1 MRGQTRV
8 SVSSEIRGQRGKT
21 RVSLRGDTRGLMK
34 DETTSQ
40 GAN

>member
-8 SVSSEIRGQRGKT
+8 SVSSEIRCQR
-21 RVSLRGDTRGLMK
+21 

-40 GAN
+40 GTNSETRTL